1 MNIFGLRWLLVMLGE
16 VGWWGAHHSWWRL
29 HLGPHWRGAVSH
41 VRGDEGLKGLLGQR
55 APMLLEGRRSSW
67 TRRVVV
73 LGLQL
78 LLMKL
83 MRRRHSG
90 GWLLIGKRWG
100 NGEERKTKTACQNTF
115 LSGSHAM
122 THQQVNS
129 PERLMRLSYSNAK
142 PPLKIICTCVL

>member
-1 MNIFGLRWLLVMLGE
+1 MGINVDVFGLRGLLLVMLGE
-16 VGWWGAHHSWWRL
+16 VGWRGAHHSWWRL
-29 HLGPHWRGAVSH
+29 HLRPQWRGAVRH

-55 APMLLEGRRSSW
+55 APMLLERRRSSW
-67 TRRVVV
+67 AQRVVL
-73 LGLQL
+73 LGLHL

-100 NGEERKTKTACQNTF
+100 NGEEGKKRNNLSNHISFWEDSDTTAC
-115 LSGSHAM
+115 SHAM

-129 PERLMRLSYSNAK
+129 PAT
-142 PPLKIICTCVL
+142 LKKIS